1 MHGEHG
7 QASLPPWM
15 QPCGLCGSYL
25 FSAARCM
32 ALFLL
37 MFCHPLTPRTL
48 HRQRISAPSHWPS
61 RWPSHWCGYDC
72 VVCVLSRS
80 RLPLNCVCTAG
91 RYIREASLVRSASS
105 VPLDFGHQL
114 SVQDQRQVAR
124 HGKCGVLDSSLSF
137 GRWLFLTVSAFF
149 AKLCHAADQSGCRAS
164 RAGAQQAEHV

>member
-1 MHGEHG
+1 
-7 QASLPPWM
+7 
-15 QPCGLCGSYL
+15 
-25 FSAARCM
+25 
-32 ALFLL
+32 
-37 MFCHPLTPRTL
+37 
-48 HRQRISAPSHWPS
+48 
-61 RWPSHWCGYDC
+61 
-72 VVCVLSRS
+72 
-80 RLPLNCVCTAG
+80 VCTAG

-164 RAGAQQAEHV
+164 RAGAQQAEHVRHVCISLSFCMHLLACPCLLGCVCDSVTRARHSCRSFADAPPLTACTSLSRKHIRFCTQASRACCR